1 MNIENLIAATY
12 TPLKEDGS
20 LNLKIIK
27 DYGIFLKSNNIAGAF
42 VNGSTGDFA
51 SLTPDERKLIIDS
64 WAKDKPSNFNLIKER
79 IRNFKGC
86 SFLELYRDK
95 NQPNIFFT
103 YSYWDTEADLE
114 NYRNSTLFKEVW
126 ANTKSFFNDK
136 PEAWSVDKV
145 VSLN

>member
-1 MNIENLIAATY
+1 MSFHEIHIDE
-12 TPLKEDGS
+12 
-20 LNLKIIK
+20 
-27 DYGIFLKSNNIAGAF
+27 FL
-42 VNGSTGDFA
+42 
-51 SLTPDERKLIIDS
+51 
-64 WAKDKPSNFNLIKER
+64 SNFNLIKER

-145 VSLN
+145 VSLD